1 MEQQILDRLERI
13 EKIINAK
20 IDPLVELLQ
29 VIIKNNLKSNTA
41 SVSEATP
48 IISPELIY
56 TQDGDYIYISG
67 TKTFDNRELIKA
79 TFKGASW
86 NKEKSAWAFKYF
98 EDIDSVILSVFPNI
112 IKGQ

>member
-1 MEQQILDRLERI
+1 MDQQILDRLERI

-29 VIIKNNLKSNTA
+29 VIIKNNLKNNTA
-41 SVSEATP
+41 PETTP

-56 TQDGDYIYISG
+56 TQDGEYIYISG

-98 EDIDSVILSVFPNI
+98 EEFETVISGVFPNI